1 MPIFTDQT
9 GRILHFKAVPKK
21 IISLVPSQTEF
32 LFELGLEQ
40 EVIGIT
46 KFCVHPYHLFHQK
59 KRVGGTKNISAEIIH
74 QLQPELII
82 ANKEENSKEQIEA
95 LEKLYPVWISDVKTL
110 EDALQMMKELGRI
123 TGKEKNA
130 DNITTRIKASFEN
143 FSTELSQIGF
153 PLAARPSRTGE
164 PGEYILKAA
173 YLIWRNPYLTVG
185 GDTFINDMMHHCKLS
200 NIFESRTRYPEIKIE
215 QLRSIEDAGR
225 RKCELLLLSSEPFP
239 FSDKHRSELQLV
251 LPGTKIILVDGEMF
265 SWYGSR
271 LLHAP
276 AYFRKLLQEIQL

>member
-46 KFCVHPYHLFHQK
+46 KFCVHPNHLFSQK

-130 DNITTRIKASFEN
+130 D
-143 FSTELSQIGF
+143 
-153 PLAARPSRTGE
+153 
-164 PGEYILKAA
+164 
-173 YLIWRNPYLTVG
+173 
-185 GDTFINDMMHHCKLS
+185 
-200 NIFESRTRYPEIKIE
+200 
-215 QLRSIEDAGR
+215 
-225 RKCELLLLSSEPFP
+225 
-239 FSDKHRSELQLV
+239 
-251 LPGTKIILVDGEMF
+251 
-265 SWYGSR
+265 
-271 LLHAP
+271 
-276 AYFRKLLQEIQL
+276 